1 MSCLNEERQRARRK
15 EKEEGEQV
23 GQSEFHTGHQ
33 GTRIHKLCGLMGKSP
48 NLAKSWFLLESNK
61 KVWIRYTVI
70 LSQKFTQRVHF
81 FFSCQ
86 FDGFLKQWH
95 LFFALLEYSLCHSH
109 ATLQRKPESQQF
121 LLPSSE
127 IESDGSPAFHGQLLS
142 ALLSP
147 ALLWLIAKPRL
158 HFTVVGKL
166 GSEKGK
172 TNWIISFLPPR
183 VFLRA

>member
-23 GQSEFHTGHQ
+23 GRSEFHTGHQ
-33 GTRIHKLCGLMGKSP
+33 GTRIHKLCGLMGESP

-70 LSQKFTQRVHF
+70 LSQKFTQRVPF
-81 FFSCQ
+81 FF
-86 FDGFLKQWH
+86 FLPIWWFPKAMTPILCIIRIFSMPFTCH
-95 LFFALLEYSLCHSH
+95 L
-109 ATLQRKPESQQF
+109 ATPESQQF

-127 IESDGSPAFHGQLLS
+127 IESDGSPAFHGRLLS